1 MNQVPSIKLMI
12 SAKNWIGVFTNEV
25 RKEFSKVNFVE
36 CKKREEILEHIKDAD
51 VALIGP
57 WDSEIFSSAQRLKWV
72 HTGTG
77 GVESYLFPEFT
88 NSNVIFTCGKSTYNI
103 SGAESALA
111 SILLFSK
118 QFHLKRNIE
127 PKDGN
132 YFSGLGDQYP
142 PENIMGQTL
151 GIIGTGNMGQA
162 LAERASNLGLKVLGT
177 SRYKRTDTPIGVDKM
192 FDKDDISELLSTSD
206 FIVIAVPN
214 TKETQGIVNKS
225 LLSQMKK
232 TSYLIDISGR
242 LTVFN
247 YPDLQQAIE
256 ENWIAGVSLQPSG
269 HDPDLEMPP
278 INSDFWKRDNVIVTT
293 CRVTPN
299 DASKMF
305 LDNLME
311 FQKGTPMEG
320 IVNKKIGY

>member
-1 MNQVPSIKLMI
+1 MSQVPPIKLMI
-12 SAKNWIGVFTNEV
+12 SANNWIGVFTNEV

-77 GVESYLFPEFT
+77 GVESYLFPEFA

-127 PKDGN
+127 PKDEN
-132 YFSGLGDQYP
+132 YFNGLDHKYP
-142 PENIMGQTL
+142 TENIMGQTL

-162 LAERASNLGLKVLGT
+162 LSERASKLGLKVLGT
-177 SRYKRTDTPIGVDKM
+177 TRYKRTDTPIGVDKM

-242 LTVFN
+242 APIFN

-269 HDPDLEMPP
+269 HDPNLGMPP
-278 INSDFWKRDNVIVTT
+278 IESDFWKRDNVVVTT
-293 CRVTPN
+293 CRVTSN

-305 LDNLME
+305 LDNLRR

-320 IVNKKIGY
+320 IVNKKAGY

>member
-1 MNQVPSIKLMI
+1 MSQVSSIKLII
-12 SAKNWIGVFTNEV
+12 SAENWIHFFTDEV
-25 RKEFSKVNFVE
+25 RKEFSEVNFVV
-36 CKKREEILEHIKDAD
+36 CNKREEILEQIKDAD
-51 VALIGP
+51 VALVGP
-57 WDSEIFSSAQRLKWV
+57 WDSEIFSSAQNLKWV

-77 GVESYLFPEFT
+77 GVESYLFPEFAG
-88 NSNVIFTCGKSTYNI
+88 SNVIFTCGKSTYNI

-111 SILLFSK
+111 SILVFSK
-118 QFHLKRNIE
+118 QFHLKRNIK
-127 PKDGN
+127 PKDAN
-132 YFSGLGDQYP
+132 YFSGLDHQYP

-162 LAERASNLGLKVLGT
+162 LAERASNLGLKVLGAT
-177 SRYKRTDTPIGVDKM
+177 RHKRTDTPIGVDKM
-192 FDKDDISELLSTSD
+192 FDKDDMSELLSTSD

-214 TKETQGIVNKS
+214 TKETQGMVNKS

-269 HDPDLEMPP
+269 HDPDLEMAPT
-278 INSDFWKRDNVIVTT
+278 NSDFWRRDNVVVTT
-293 CRVTPN
+293 CRVTSN
-299 DASKMF
+299 DASKVF
-305 LDNLME
+305 LDNLRR
-311 FQKGTPMEG
+311 FQKGTPVEG
-320 IVNKKIGY
+320 IVNKKAGY